1 MAAASSGKAP
11 ANRWRASQIVGGII
25 AAIVGIW
32 ILVEPTHAAGFL
44 TIVVACYAIVGGV
57 AYLIG
62 AFGQGLGGGARFGHI
77 ALGVVFIV
85 AGIIAVF
92 SLQQATAFL
101 FGLVSVLVG
110 ILWVFQGIVAFS
122 ALGDVD
128 SKFWTVVFAI
138 ISLAAGIALLVSPL
152 AGAGVLWLLLGIS
165 LVIVGITEAIRGIAS
180 KPML

>member
-11 ANRWRASQIVGGII
+11 ANRWRASQIVGGIV

-44 TIVVACYAIVGGV
+44 TIMVACYAIIGGIT
-57 AYLIG
+57 YFIG
-62 AFGQGLGGGARFGHI
+62 AFAHGLGGGARFGHI
-77 ALGVVFIV
+77 ALGIVFVAAGVV
-85 AGIIAVF
+85 AVL
-92 SLQQATAFL
+92 SLQQATVWL

-110 ILWVFQGIVAFS
+110 ILWLLQGIVAFA
-122 ALGDVD
+122 ALGDAD
-128 SKFWTVVFAI
+128 SKVWTVVFAI
-138 ISLAAGIALLVSPL
+138 ISIAAGIALLASPL

-165 LVIVGITEAIRGIAS
+165 LVIIGVTQVVRGIAA